1 MRHFFV
7 FVERGKLDKNTQ
19 LTRNDMNSTTKPE
32 RKLYYV
38 ELRQGTAPNKT
49 ESFQS
54 RSEQAAKRKA
64 CAIAREQ
71 GYMTYEVKNEAGRI
85 IYYGYRG

>member
-1 MRHFFV
+1 
-7 FVERGKLDKNTQ
+7 
-19 LTRNDMNSTTKPE
+19 MNSTTKPE
-32 RKLYYV
+32 RKLYFL

-49 ESFQS
+49 VSFQS

-71 GYMTYEVKNEAGRI
+71 GYVTYEVKNEAGRI